1 MKRKIEEYY
10 NNLKNFLENV
20 IKFRKELTNYV
31 PFDAMK
37 SLEFFNKGLKIQVE
51 YMKKHGHTA
60 DNEKN
65 IHEMEIAISYMDRIF
80 EDSFIE
86 ELEEEKNIKLI
97 DLNDKERDKFIKELI
112 QREEDVWDG
121 LFKIIRGNF
130 EDRGIVCW
138 WD

>member
-1 MKRKIEEYY
+1 
-10 NNLKNFLENV
+10 
-20 IKFRKELTNYV
+20 
-31 PFDAMK
+31 
-37 SLEFFNKGLKIQVE
+37 
-51 YMKKHGHTA
+51 
-60 DNEKN
+60 
-65 IHEMEIAISYMDRIF
+65 MDRIF